1 MYDATFKIIIFGDA
15 GCGKTTLTQ
24 RFLTNLFVSDQT
36 MTIGVD
42 FEVKSLSV
50 DEQKVK
56 LQIWDFGGEE
66 RFRFLLPTYVRGARG
81 GLFLYDIT
89 NYSSIAHI
97 DDWLS
102 VIRKEIRAEDIFPII
117 VVGGK
122 ADLVENREVSSADG
136 IKIARS
142 RNVNGFIETSSKTG
156 ENVEK
161 SFEALT
167 RLMLDKVI

>member
-24 RFLTNLFVSDQT
+24 RFLTNLFKSDQT

-102 VIRKEIRAEDIFPII
+102 VIKKEIRADDLFPII

-122 ADLVENREVSSADG
+122 VDLVENREVSSADG

-161 SFEALT
+161 TFEALT
-167 RLMLDKVI
+167 KLMLEKAI